1 MQRTAFNS
9 LVLSGALRLDRPIK
23 PLIAAGG
30 AAHPNPPR
38 LWSAYE
44 RAPTL
49 GGGFARARTMAVAFS
64 MSKGLSLSCPL
75 LCLCASDLKAPVL
88 LKATFRKPTLLGRPD
103 FAVPHY
109 LGILSFG
116 GSRVIH
122 VVVGAPK
129 AEPSQFIA
137 RTQSLLPLL

>member
-1 MQRTAFNS
+1 MLRA
-9 LVLSGALRLDRPIK
+9 SGARV
-23 PLIAAGG
+23 
-30 AAHPNPPR
+30 
-38 LWSAYE
+38 YE

-49 GGGFARARTMAVAFS
+49 GGGFARAHTMAIAFN

-122 VVVGAPK
+122 EVVSAPK
-129 AEPSQFIA
+129 AEPSQFIV
-137 RTQSLLPLL
+137 RTQNLLPLLLLSHQLPTEIAALQRRRTFPALTSQT